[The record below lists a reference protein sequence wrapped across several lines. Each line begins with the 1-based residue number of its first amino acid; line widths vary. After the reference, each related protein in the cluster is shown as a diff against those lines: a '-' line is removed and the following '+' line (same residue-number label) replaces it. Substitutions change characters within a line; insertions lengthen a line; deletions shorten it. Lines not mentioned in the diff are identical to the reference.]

1 MEIVGAP
8 KYSPNPPWEGVKW
21 ILEPPVQPVF
31 EYKPSWEGWKE
42 ETHSELNELKTQID
56 ALEAN
61 GSWEIRKKLANPYE
75 LVYTH
80 EDRNMPICLAKAKP
94 LSRSYFKMI
103 EILSITNFFTR
114 FQKAGPIRS
123 AHVCEGPGG
132 FIQAL
137 SERCQ
142 QEHVTL
148 ELSLAMSLRPIHVQI
163 PGWKRAIP
171 FLKKNP
177 QVKILY
183 GIDDTGD
190 IYNLENQ
197 AVLARAA
204 GAKKVHLFTADGGFD
219 FKMDYMH
226 QEQIAFRL
234 IVASFATG
242 FQLLANGGVIVVKLF
257 DVFSMATTEL
267 ICFVGSFFKEWTL
280 YKPAMSR
287 PCNSERYFIG
297 VGFRGCADMSVF
309 VSLQTDLVSKN
320 IKNLESLFTL
330 ETPLCNES
338 IKLFQKEMETIQIK
352 TIQTAILLNMEDRW
366 TYWRESYRICENW
379 CKYFKIRWKDSLLA
393 H

>member
-1 MEIVGAP
+1 MENAVPPGR
-8 KYSPNPPWEGVKW
+8 PPWECVNW
-21 ILEPPVQPVF
+21 IVEPNIQPIY

-42 ETHSELNELKTQID
+42 QIHSELNELKTQID

-75 LVYTH
+75 LVYTQ

-103 EILSITNFFTR
+103 EILSITHFFTR
-114 FQKAGPIRS
+114 FQKAGSIRS

-137 SERCQ
+137 SERCL
-142 QEHVTL
+142 QEHITI

-197 AVLARAA
+197 AVLASAA
-204 GAKKVHLFTADGGFD
+204 GTKKVHLFTADGGFD
-219 FKMDYMH
+219 FKMDYMR

-257 DVFSMATTEL
+257 DVFSTATNEL

-297 VGFRGCADMSVF
+297 VGFRGYTDTAASVF
-309 VSLQTDLVSKN
+309 ISLQKDLVSKN

-330 ETPLCNES
+330 ENQLCFES
-338 IKLFQKEMETIQIK
+338 INRFQKELETIQIN
-352 TIQTAILLNMEDRW
+352 TIQKAISLTMEDRW
-366 TYWRESYRICENW
+366 RYWRESYLICEEW
-379 CKYFKIRWKDSLLA
+379 CKYFKIRWKENLFVR
-393 H
+393 